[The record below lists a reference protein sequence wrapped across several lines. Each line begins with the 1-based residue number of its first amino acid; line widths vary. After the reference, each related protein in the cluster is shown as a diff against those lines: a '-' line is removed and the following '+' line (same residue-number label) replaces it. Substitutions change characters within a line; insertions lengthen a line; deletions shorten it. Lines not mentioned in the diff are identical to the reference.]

1 MIPVT
6 GVSVGTARGHTN
18 TIRST
23 MSAKDDGWVAGNDG
37 ASIGLVVIFLSCH
50 IGEIAS
56 RLLDTE
62 ALPVIEFFL
71 ETCMSTEYRVPRCLL
86 TLDVERSQG

>member
-1 MIPVT
+1 
-6 GVSVGTARGHTN
+6 
-18 TIRST
+18 